1 MSAAVSRKRQPT
13 TYQILI
19 EGEPDLRLL
28 TQGLHL
34 AGTVEAYTPDQA
46 RRRAVRDLAP
56 VAEVAAEKGG
66 TVVLYAVPAKNMTSR
81 PLKVRPVAIGGDTN
95 DR

>member
-1 MSAAVSRKRQPT
+1 MSAGQVRKRRPT

-34 AGTVEAYTPDQA
+34 AGQVEAFTPDQA
-46 RRRAVRDLAP
+46 RRRAVRELHP
-56 VAEVAAEKGG
+56 VAQAAIENGG
-66 TVVLYAVPAKNMTSR
+66 TVVLYAVPAKNMASR
-81 PLKVRPVAIGGDTN
+81 PVTVRPTAITGGPD